1 MKKNVLVQVG
11 ERTETRTRTVPAQY
25 DESGKLT
32 AEETEETYEVTVP
45 VMQAQSV
52 EMTAEEIAE
61 VNAANSGIAPEVQI
75 QALKAELARYD
86 YIGTKIAMGVATREE
101 YAAEIAHT
109 EVLRQ
114 QIRVLESEVG

>member
-1 MKKNVLVQVG
+1 MKKNILVDGV
-11 ERTETRTRTVPAQY
+11 AQ
-25 DESGKLT
+25 T
-32 AEETEETYEVTVP
+32 
-45 VMQAQSV
+45 V

-61 VNAANSGIAPEVQI
+61 VNAANGSLSAEVQI
-75 QALKAELARYD
+75 EQLKAELARYD
-86 YIGTKIAMGVATREE
+86 YIGTKLAMGVATREE

>member
-1 MKKNVLVQVG
+1 MKKNVLVKVG
-11 ERTETRTRTVPAQY
+11 ERIETRTRTVPAQY
-25 DESGKLT
+25 DESGNLT

-45 VMQAQSV
+45 VMEAQSV

-61 VNAANSGIAPEVQI
+61 LQVAISPEVQI
-75 QALKAELARYD
+75 EQLKVELARYD
-86 YIGTKIAMGVATREE
+86 YIGVKLAMGVATKEE
-101 YAAEIAHT
+101 YAEEIAHT

>member
-1 MKKNVLVQVG
+1 MKKNVLVKVG
-11 ERTETRTRTVPAQY
+11 EQIETRTRTIPAQY
-25 DESGKLT
+25 DENGNLT

-45 VMQAQSV
+45 VMEVQSV

-61 VNAANSGIAPEVQI
+61 VQAAVSPEVQI

-86 YIGTKIAMGVATREE
+86 YIGVKLAMGVATKEE
-101 YAAEIAHT
+101 YAEEIAHT

-114 QIRVLESEVG
+114 QIRALESEVG